1 VNRSFA
7 ITSEIDRRN
16 GSVCRFT
23 VERTLQIGSL
33 TFEDKEAA
41 RESLLARKIFD
52 VPGIAKI
59 SLIGKLLVVTKTETV
74 EWTDLRERI
83 EAILEAYL
91 TSPLALSPEQVEDQ
105 MQLLGRTPSE
115 KVQYLLNQRIN
126 PGVAEHAGFV
136 QLIDIR
142 DNRVY
147 VRLSGGCQ
155 GCSAADF
162 TLRQGIEAIIK
173 GVMPEIREVIDVTD
187 HGAGTNPYF
196 RRQAYSH

>member
-1 VNRSFA
+1 VNQPFA

-33 TFEDKEAA
+33 TFDDKEAA

-74 EWTDLRERI
+74 EWRDLREQI

-105 MQLLGRTPSE
+105 MQLLGRAPKE

-136 QLIDIR
+136 QLIDIK

-173 GVMPEIREVIDVTD
+173 EVMPEILEVIDVTD
-187 HGAGTNPYF
+187 HAAGTNPYF
-196 RRQAYSH
+196 RRQA

>member
-1 VNRSFA
+1 MNRSFA

-33 TFEDKEAA
+33 TFEDKETA
-41 RESLLARKIFD
+41 RESLLALKIFD
-52 VPGIAKI
+52 VPGVAKV
-59 SLIGKLLVVTKTETV
+59 SLIGKLLIITKNEAAEWEKIREQV
-74 EWTDLRERI
+74 ES
-83 EAILEAYL
+83 ILESYL

-173 GVMPEIREVIDVTD
+173 GVLPEIREVIDVTD
-187 HGAGTNPYF
+187 HAAGTNPYF
-196 RRQAYSH
+196 RRQA